1 MGEKIMKKLLMLA
14 VLFGLVACSTANQ
27 KKGSENA
34 SKNTNSAVDK
44 IKKKDGYCSPLD
56 KATGGCGK
64 KK

>member
-1 MGEKIMKKLLMLA
+1 MGEKIMKKILLLA

-27 KKGSENA
+27 KKGSDNVN
-34 SKNTNSAVDK
+34 KNTKSQADK
-44 IKKKDGYCSPLD
+44 IKKRDGYCSPLD